1 MTLMETTMQWL
12 MHLIDYLRNEYRRHD
27 AVRQLRKMSPQRLRD
42 IGIEPHRIDA
52 AIEGMLKADSKG
64 NPPARPPVE
73 RERSEQ
79 GPVRTPDAVACC

>member
-1 MTLMETTMQWL
+1 MQWL

-42 IGIEPHRIDA
+42 IGIEPHRIET
-52 AIEGMLKADSKG
+52 AIDGMLKADSKTEA
-64 NPPARPPVE
+64 PTRRSAE